1 LGPAYSSLLEV
12 GQGLNQNS
20 LAGDSPISPGGR
32 KLVNSQR
39 GVLKVQ
45 TEEKL
50 KSRERS
56 LSSSPQIGSQ
66 RGIPQIGSQSFHL
79 KIADCSALKLHKLKS
94 MKYSPGH
101 QLKIPTKQRL
111 FAKVR
116 KRKISRDSQAMS
128 KISVGSPNVS
138 KIPKD
143 SPFRTDLGAKKGYP
157 RSKFDSSQPRAI
169 LSLIKDPPP
178 LHKMS
183 KDMDNKT
190 LGSLNNSRK
199 LSFPPRANDPRSKQR
214 DTVTIP
220 HSPG

>member
-1 LGPAYSSLLEV
+1 MGS
-12 GQGLNQNS
+12 
-20 LAGDSPISPGGR
+20 
-32 KLVNSQR
+32 
-39 GVLKVQ
+39 
-45 TEEKL
+45 
-50 KSRERS
+50 
-56 LSSSPQIGSQ
+56 QIGS
-66 RGIPQIGSQSFHL
+66 PQIGSQSFHL
-79 KIADCSALKLHKLKS
+79 KIADGSALKLHKLKS

-101 QLKIPTKQRL
+101 QLKIPAKQRL

-116 KRKISRDSQAMS
+116 QRKISRDSQAMA

-143 SPFRTDLGAKKGYP
+143 SSIRTDLGAKKGYP
-157 RSKFDSSQPRAI
+157 RSKFDTSQPRAI
-169 LSLIKDPPP
+169 LSPFKDPTPM
-178 LHKMS
+178 HKMS

-199 LSFPPRANDPRSKQR
+199 LSFPPRADDPRFKKR